1 MKLNHQTYLKQI
13 KGEGLKKIFPG
24 KPRIAVGYASCGIAA
39 GADKVMRALEEEI
52 KRRKLDVV
60 LTKVGCIGYCTREP
74 LVNVSI
80 PDMPMIIYSGV
91 VPDDAKVILDRLVKN
106 DVYREKA
113 LCRVETWDHIT
124 KGAVLEY
131 GKGFADI
138 TAYADVPFF
147 SKQTKIILRNTGFIN
162 PEDID
167 EYIGVGGFS
176 ALHTAL
182 TAMTPEAIIDEV
194 LKAGLRGRGG
204 AGFPTGQKWK
214 FARNA
219 AGDKK
224 YIICNADEGDP
235 GAYMNRNE
243 MESDPCMLLEGM
255 IIGAYAI
262 GASEGII
269 YIREEYPLAIKRL
282 QNSLKQLRAYGF
294 LGKNILSSGFSFDI
308 IMVKGAG
315 AFVCGE
321 ETALISSIEGFAGRS
336 RTRPPFPAEKGLW
349 GKPTNINNVETWC
362 NIPVIISRGGA
373 WFSQTGTETSK
384 GTKVLSLVGKI
395 SQAGL
400 AEIAF
405 GTSLKTLVYDI
416 GGGGVEGNQIKAVQ
430 TGGPSGGCIPAPYFE
445 SPIDYESLTKLGSIM
460 GSGGVVVVDE
470 DTCMV
475 DTARYF
481 VDFTKEESCGK
492 CAPCREGL
500 KHMLALLTD
509 ICNGKGKMEDLPVL
523 EELGN
528 LIKKTSLC
536 GLGQSAPNPVLTT
549 LKYFKNEYENHIRNN
564 RCQAGACASLFVAPC
579 ENACPINMNIPGYLT
594 LLKEGRIAD
603 AYELILQDNPLP
615 ASTGRVCHHPCQG
628 RCRRNEVDDTVS
640 TREVHR
646 FAADYMFENRK
657 AKKLRKVEPKKLKPT
672 RKKIGIVG
680 AGPAGLTAA
689 YYLARLGHK
698 VTVYDAYPSAGGML
712 TWGIPEFRLPKKV
725 VNQEVEL
732 IKNLGVTFKFNTT
745 VGRDK
750 NLRTLR
756 KEHDA
761 IFLAIGAQK
770 ESPLRVQGEE
780 AQGVLSGVEFLRDVN
795 LGKEVAV
802 GAKTVVIGGGN
813 VAMDSARVAKRLG
826 ADVTILYRR
835 EKADMPAEE
844 EEISQAEEEG
854 IRIVTLVGPSKIL
867 ARSGRVKGIV
877 VTRMRPGDYD
887 LAGRRVPVSA
897 NETITY
903 DCDTVIAAI
912 GQVCDSDFIGR
923 IGVTVNRNGTIAVDP
938 FTLETNIPG
947 VYAGGDL
954 VTGPLTVSGAMGQG
968 KRFAMTIDKK
978 LTGKDR
984 FSELMKKTRYNND
997 VSVEPQGGNRN
1008 PMPMV
1013 SPETRRYNFDEVTL
1027 CYPLDVAK
1035 VEVTRCLRCDV
1046 KEG

>member
-1 MKLNHQTYLKQI
+1 MKLNHQKYLQQI
-13 KGEGLKKIFPG
+13 KADGLKKIFPG

-39 GADKVMRALEEEI
+39 GADKVMHALEETI
-52 KRRKLDVV
+52 KSRNLDVE

-74 LVNVSI
+74 LVNVRI
-80 PDMPMIIYSGV
+80 PGKPLIIYSQV
-91 VPDDAKVILDRLVKN
+91 APE
-106 DVYREKA
+106 DVEGIIDGLMHNEVYEPKA
-113 LCRVETWDHIT
+113 LCRIEAWDHIIKDNIFKYGRGF
-124 KGAVLEY
+124 KGVPR
-131 GKGFADI
+131 
-138 TAYADVPFF
+138 YADVPFF
-147 SKQTKIILRNTGFIN
+147 AAQKKIILRNTGLIN

-176 ALHTAL
+176 ALLKAL
-182 TAMTPEAIIDEV
+182 TSMTPEKIIDEV

-282 QNSLKQLRAYGF
+282 QNAIKQLRSYGF
-294 LGKNILSSGFSFDI
+294 LGKNILGSGFSFDI
-308 IMVKGAG
+308 HMVKGAG

-321 ETALISSIEGFAGRS
+321 ETALIASIEGFAGRS

-373 WFSQTGTETSK
+373 WFSQTGTETCK

-405 GTSLKTLVYDI
+405 GTSLKTLVYEI
-416 GGGGVEGNQIKAVQ
+416 GGGGVDGKRIKAVQ
-430 TGGPSGGCIPAPYFE
+430 TGGPSGGCIPAAYFE

-500 KHMLALLTD
+500 KHMLAILTD
-509 ICNGKGKMEDLPVL
+509 ICNGEGRIEDLDVL

-549 LKYFKNEYENHIRNN
+549 LKYFKHEYENHIINK
-564 RCQAGACASLFVAPC
+564 RCEAGACANLFLAPC

-594 LLKEGRIAD
+594 LVKEGRIAD
-603 AYELILQDNPLP
+603 AYEFILQDNPLP

-646 FAADYMFENRK
+646 FVADYMLENVKSRR
-657 AKKLRKVEPKKLKPT
+657 LRTVEPKKLKPT

-698 VTVYDAYPSAGGML
+698 VTVYDAAPSAGGML

-725 VNQEVEL
+725 VDQEVAV
-732 IKNLGVTFKFNTT
+732 IKKLGVTFIYNTT
-745 VGRDK
+745 VGRNK
-750 NLRTLR
+750 SLRTIK

-761 IFLAIGAQK
+761 VFLAIGAQK

-780 AQGVLSGVEFLRDVN
+780 AHGVLSGVEFLRDAN
-795 LGKEVAV
+795 LGKKVMV
-802 GAKTVVIGGGN
+802 GARTVVIGGGN
-813 VAMDSARVAKRLG
+813 VAMDAARLAKRLG
-826 ADVTILYRR
+826 SDVTIVYRR
-835 EKADMPAEE
+835 EKTDMPADE

-854 IRIVTLVGPSKIL
+854 ITMRTLLAPKKIL
-867 ARSGRVKGIV
+867 VRDNTVTGLLA
-877 VTRMRPGDYD
+877 TRMHPGEYD
-887 LAGRRVPVSA
+887 TAGRRKPVA
-897 NETITY
+897 DNATITV
-903 DCDTVIAAI
+903 DCETVIAAI
-912 GQVCDSDFIGR
+912 GQVCDSAFIEKA
-923 IGVTVNRNGTIAVDP
+923 GVNLNRNGTIAVDP
-938 FTLETNIPG
+938 FTFETNIPG

-954 VTGPLTVSGAMGQG
+954 VTGPATVSGAMGHG
-968 KRFAMTIDKK
+968 KRFAMIIDKK

-984 FSELMKKTRYNND
+984 FSELMKKKRYNND
-997 VSVEPQGGNRN
+997 VSVEPEGGSRN
-1008 PMPMV
+1008 HMPMV
-1013 SPETRRYNFDEVTL
+1013 SPETRRYTLEEVSHRL
-1027 CYPLDVAK
+1027 PLEVAK

-1046 KEG
+1046 KE

>member
-1 MKLNHQTYLKQI
+1 MERKVKLNHQTHLKQI
-13 KGEGLKKIFPG
+13 KEQGLKKIFPG

-39 GADKVMRALEEEI
+39 GADRVMRALEDEI

-60 LTKVGCIGYCTREP
+60 FTKVGCIGYCTREP

-80 PDMPMIIYSGV
+80 PDMPLIIYSNV
-91 VPDDAKVILDRLVKN
+91 VPDDAKGIIDALVNN
-106 DVYREKA
+106 DVYRGKA
-113 LCRVETWDHIT
+113 LCKIEKWDHIT
-124 KGAVLEY
+124 RGNVFEY
-131 GKGFADI
+131 GKGFNDV
-138 TAYADVPFF
+138 THYADVPFF
-147 SKQTKIILRNTGFIN
+147 SKQKKIILRNTGLIN
-162 PEDID
+162 PEDIE
-167 EYIGVGGFS
+167 EYIAVGGFS
-176 ALHTAL
+176 ALLTAL
-182 TAMTPEAIIDEV
+182 TAMTPEEIIDEV
-194 LKAGLRGRGG
+194 LKARLRGRGG

-214 FARNA
+214 LARNA

-255 IIGAYAI
+255 VIGACAI

-282 QNSLKQLRAYGF
+282 QNALKQLRAYGF
-294 LGKNILSSGFSFDI
+294 LGKNILNSGFSFDI
-308 IMVKGAG
+308 TMVKGAG

-321 ETALISSIEGFAGRS
+321 ETALISSIEGFTGRS

-362 NIPVIISRGGA
+362 NIPVIISRGGE
-373 WFSQTGTETSK
+373 WFTQTGTETST

-400 AEIAF
+400 AEIPF

-416 GGGGVEGNQIKAVQ
+416 GGGGVEGKRIKAVQ

-528 LIKKTSLC
+528 LIKKASLC

-549 LKYFKNEYENHIRNN
+549 LKYFKNEYENHIKNN
-564 RCQAGACASLFVAPC
+564 RCQAGACESLFVAPC
-579 ENACPINMNIPGYLT
+579 ENACPIHMNIPGYLT

-628 RCRRNEVDDTVS
+628 RCRRNEVDATVS

-646 FAADYMFENRK
+646 FAADYMFENRTTR
-657 AKKLRKVEPKKLKPT
+657 KLRKVEPKKLKPS
-672 RKKIGIVG
+672 RKKIAIAG

-698 VTVYDAYPSAGGML
+698 VTVYDSMPSAGGML

-725 VNQEVEL
+725 VDREVDV
-732 IKNLGVTFKFNTT
+732 IKKLGVKFEFNTT
-745 VGRDK
+745 IGKDK
-750 NLRTLR
+750 SLQTLK
-756 KEHDA
+756 KENDA
-761 IFLAIGAQK
+761 LFVAIGAQK
-770 ESPLRVQGEE
+770 ESPLRIQGED
-780 AQGVLSGVEFLRDVN
+780 AKGVLSGVEFLRDVN
-795 LGKEVAV
+795 LGKAIEV
-802 GAKTVVIGGGN
+802 GAKTVIIGGGN

-826 ADVTILYRR
+826 SDVTILYRR
-835 EKADMPAEE
+835 EKSDMPAEE

-854 IRIVTLVGPSKIL
+854 IKIVTLVAPGTVL
-867 ARSGRVKGIV
+867 VSGGKVRGIT
-877 VTRMRPGDYD
+877 VTKMRPGDYD
-887 LAGRRVPVSA
+887 LAGRRVPVA
-897 NETITY
+897 EKETITY

-912 GQVCDSDFIGR
+912 GQVCDSDFIGKV
-923 IGVTVNRNGTIAVDP
+923 GVTLNRNGTVAVDP

-968 KRFAMTIDKK
+968 KQFARVIDKK
-978 LTGKDR
+978 LMGKDR
-984 FSELMKKTRYNND
+984 FSELWKKVRYNNE

-1013 SPETRRYNFDEVTL
+1013 SPETRRYTFDEVTR
-1027 CYPLDVAK
+1027 CYPIDVAGWK
-1035 VEVTRCLRCDV
+1035 LPDVCDV
-1046 KEG
+1046 M